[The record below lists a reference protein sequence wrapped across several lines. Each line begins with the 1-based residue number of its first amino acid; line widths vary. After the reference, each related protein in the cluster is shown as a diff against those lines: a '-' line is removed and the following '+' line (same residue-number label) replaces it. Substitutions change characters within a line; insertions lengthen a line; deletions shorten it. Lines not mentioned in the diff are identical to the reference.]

1 MPLEFKLPAEAAAP
15 LRRFFTTSLWLQVSA
30 CAIVA
35 WSLLHGVISITA
47 EEERTSNR
55 EGSTPAAASAAAP
68 AADRAASGTSARVG
82 VTFGAARAA
91 AAASS
96 PELAVAPS
104 LADAKLALSTIDVIV
119 TRNDTLDRIFRR
131 LRLNLTN
138 LASLRSLPGVRVA
151 LDSLRPGELLHF
163 THRDGELFGL
173 ERRLN
178 ET

>member
-1 MPLEFKLPAEAAAP
+1 MPLDFKLPAKAAAP
-15 LRRFFTTSLWLQVSA
+15 LRRFFTTSLWLQASA

-35 WSLLHGVISITA
+35 WSLLHGGISFTT
-47 EEERTSNR
+47 EERHAFNP
-55 EGSTPAAASAAAP
+55 EGGTPAAA
-68 AADRAASGTSARVG
+68 
-82 VTFGAARAA
+82 FGAARAA

-96 PELAVAPS
+96 PELAVTPS

-131 LRLNLTN
+131 LKLNLTD
-138 LASLRSLPGVRVA
+138 LASLRSLPGVRTA

-178 ET
+178 ETQTLKVSR